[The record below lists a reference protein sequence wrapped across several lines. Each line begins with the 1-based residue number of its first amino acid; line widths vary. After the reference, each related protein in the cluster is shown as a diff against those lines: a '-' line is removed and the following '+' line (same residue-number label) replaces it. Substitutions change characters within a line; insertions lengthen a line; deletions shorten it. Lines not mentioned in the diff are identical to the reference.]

1 VIETLEEM
9 DPRHPAPAEDLDG
22 IVVT

>member
-1 VIETLEEM
+1 VIQTLEEK

-22 IVVT
+22 VVVT